1 MNFYK
6 SLFGLL
12 CVCCLAAPQ
21 LLAQTSTETKKDS
34 PASTSANVVGVSTGT
49 LTAKTPQEYLDSLFQ
64 AKYGGP
70 SPFKFALSVG
80 YRWFVADNPNTGV
93 YGISPTDSTLRRE
106 RDADYSDFVLS
117 GTVTV
122 FPFSIP
128 LPHPDV
134 DKFTAN
140 ETNKDPV
147 YAAVRNIP
155 NLATRIINRI
165 GFIANLNIA
174 SFGADQL
181 RTIAS
186 TLSIEGGL
194 GLALK
199 LDDHFAVSLSVDR
212 VFSRQ
217 LRDEFVDMASKTAKK
232 DRQIRVDDKILTKLD
247 AADDRLFYTN
257 NRTAL
262 LFKFVYSF

>member
-1 MNFYK
+1 
-6 SLFGLL
+6 
-12 CVCCLAAPQ
+12 
-21 LLAQTSTETKKDS
+21 
-34 PASTSANVVGVSTGT
+34 
-49 LTAKTPQEYLDSLFQ
+49 
-64 AKYGGP
+64 
-70 SPFKFALSVG
+70 
-80 YRWFVADNPNTGV
+80 V

-128 LPHPDV
+128 LPHPDIE
-134 DKFTAN
+134 KFTVEQVKEN
-140 ETNKDPV
+140 GF
-147 YAAVRNIP
+147 YAAVRHIP
-155 NLATRIINRI
+155 NVATSIINRI
-165 GFIANLNIA
+165 GFVANLNVA

-217 LRDEFVDMASKTAKK
+217 LRDEFVDMASKTEKI
-232 DRQIRVDDKILTKLD
+232 DRQIRVDGKILTKLD
-247 AADDRLFYTN
+247 TADDRLFYTN

>member
-1 MNFYK
+1 
-6 SLFGLL
+6 
-12 CVCCLAAPQ
+12 VCCLAAPQ

-34 PASTSANVVGVSTGT
+34 PANTSANVVGVSTGT
-49 LTAKTPQEYLDSLFQ
+49 LTAKSPQEYLDSLFK
-64 AKYGGP
+64 AKYDTP

-80 YRWFVADNPNTGV
+80 YRWFVSDNPSTGV

-128 LPHPDV
+128 LPHPDIE
-134 DKFTAN
+134 KFTVEQVKEN
-140 ETNKDPV
+140 GF
-147 YAAVRNIP
+147 YAAVRHIP
-155 NLATRIINRI
+155 NVATSIINRI
-165 GFIANLNIA
+165 GFVANLNVA

-217 LRDEFVDMASKTAKK
+217 LRDEFVDMASKTEKI
-232 DRQIRVDDKILTKLD
+232 DRQIRVDGKILTKLD
-247 AADDRLFYTN
+247 TADDRLFYTN